1 MLFLGREIRGIFA
14 TAAPLSPVWFF
25 QSEFFFFTFL
35 NNKIF
40 LNGLAREKGREMIGG
55 LGPPS

>member
-1 MLFLGREIRGIFA
+1 MLFLGREIQGIFA

-40 LNGLAREKGREMIGG
+40 LNGLARE
-55 LGPPS
+55 